1 MFSSIV
7 KLSIIVVFTISLL
20 PKYCLG
26 RNGFLKDQTTDII
39 FPPVIQSA
47 HSAHIPTGHLRPF
60 GKSCLSMLPSFFL
73 SMLPS
78 YLVNSYEAGS
88 I

>member
-60 GKSCLSMLPSFFL
+60 GKSCLSI
-73 SMLPS
+73 
-78 YLVNSYEAGS
+78 LVAFIFS
-88 I
+88 IYVAFISIEQL